1 MAEQEGL
8 SNTTPLQWS
17 VIKSEDE
24 FLQTHKV
31 LRNKYGLLKTFQ
43 FRNPS
48 QIGGNL
54 LHLTNTVKPRRE
66 KKDEYLSAI
75 LSLDPIP
82 DEVIA
87 FLCLDNASYFTT
99 TADGATVLEGSG
111 SVAHVDHST
120 ETSPRTTASIVTPL
134 PSAVAVP
141 MYSNSTSNS
150 NIGSASSSGSSS
162 ATKAQ
167 KQWWLNAG
175 LLLSF
180 AVVVL
185 SAWFVSSL
193 MASVG
198 RATGISN
205 ERSIGTLNCFLY
217 YAWLIYVRLR

>member
-66 KKDEYLSAI
+66 KKDEYLGAI

-141 MYSNSTSNS
+141 MYSNN
-150 NIGSASSSGSSS
+150 GSSS

-193 MASVG
+193 MTSVG

-205 ERSIGTLNCFLY
+205 EHSIGTLNCFLY
-217 YAWLIYVRLR
+217 YAYLIYV

>member
-141 MYSNSTSNS
+141 MYSNNS
-150 NIGSASSSGSSS
+150 SSS

-205 ERSIGTLNCFLY
+205 ERSIGTLHCFFNMHS
-217 YAWLIYVRLR
+217 